1 MSAHPD
7 LTELTPEPCVAS
19 TPIRNVTD
27 AVMQVVVPRHKFS
40 LLERA
45 KVSAPAASDAL
56 RVRHG
61 PHPPSHPS
69 RFIFHAGKPREGANR
84 ARLARISVP
93 YIFDRATNG
102 MEGSR
107 ELTIGVGDVIANE
120 YQIHSSIGHGTFSAV
135 FCAKSQT
142 HDRAVSVKI
151 LSNEKETFDMGL
163 AEVRVLAMLA
173 KADPH
178 NEHALLR
185 MLDFFYYRE
194 HLFIVS
200 ELLDSTLLAHYSQ
213 LDQLGG
219 TARLSFYNAATLGK
233 MARQILEALQFL
245 HELGVTHCDIKTANI
260 CIAERDGTAF
270 KLIDFG
276 SATFVHDTH
285 PSYLQSR
292 WYRAPEVAV
301 GDKWDG
307 KVDIWSV
314 GCCVAEVLV
323 GCPFF
328 MFDSIPLVLAAQRAM
343 RGPFSA
349 RMLACPLAPMFL
361 TAAGVPYDVD
371 PEGMPKG
378 VYFVESLPNSS
389 LRAVLTRQIAPSR
402 EAFGASHVDR
412 CISFVESLLTLDPVE
427 RPTAAA
433 ALRSP
438 FLEPLANNSASSS
451 SSTLTSVVDVTSVED
466 ATF

>member
-1 MSAHPD
+1 M
-7 LTELTPEPCVAS
+7 ELTPEPCVAS
-19 TPIRNVTD
+19 TPIRSTVND
-27 AVMQVVVPRHKFS
+27 AVLQAAVPRQKVS
-40 LLERA
+40 LLERS
-45 KVSAPAASDAL
+45 KIFAPASDAL
-56 RVRHG
+56 RVRYG
-61 PHPPSHPS
+61 PHPPSDPS
-69 RFIFHAGKPREGANR
+69 RVIFHAGKPSESAPGTC
-84 ARLARISVP
+84 LAKISVP
-93 YIFDRATNG
+93 YIFDQAKNG
-102 MEGSR
+102 MEDSR
-107 ELTIGVGDVIANE
+107 DLTISAGDVIANE
-120 YQIHSSIGHGTFSAV
+120 FEIHAPIGNGSFSAV
-135 FCAKSQT
+135 FSAKSQT
-142 HDRAVSVKI
+142 HGRAVSVKI
-151 LSNEKETFDMGL
+151 LNNDKETFDAGL
-163 AEVRVLAMLA
+163 GEVRILAMIA

-200 ELLDSTLLAHYSQ
+200 ELLHSTLLAHYSQ
-213 LDQLGG
+213 LDQLGE

-260 CIAERDGTAF
+260 CIAERDGTTF

-276 SATFVHDTH
+276 SATLVHDTH

-301 GDKWDG
+301 GDLWDE

-314 GCCVAEVLV
+314 GCCVAEVLL
-323 GCPFF
+323 GFAAF
-328 MFDSIPLVLAAQRAM
+328 MFDSMSLVLAAQKAM
-343 RGPFSA
+343 RGPFSP

-361 TAAGVPYDVD
+361 TTAGVPYEVD
-371 PEGMPKG
+371 PKGVPKG
-378 VYFVESLPNSS
+378 VYLIESLPDSS

-402 EAFGASHVDR
+402 EAFGASHVDG
-412 CISFVESLLTLDPVE
+412 CISFVQSLLTLDPVE

-438 FLEPLANNSASSS
+438 FLEPLANTRASSGA
-451 SSTLTSVVDVTSVED
+451 STLTSVVD